1 MAGDKRVVVC
11 AGSAL
16 AEGGDGVRFVVR
28 RGGEDAPAFAIR
40 HDGRVYA
47 YVNRC
52 AHVGVELDW
61 QPGRFFDADGM
72 VLICSTHGALY
83 DPATGACLG
92 GPCRGGGL
100 VALPVEEIDGE
111 VVMNDA
117 GAANG

>member
-1 MAGDKRVVVC
+1 VVC
-11 AGSAL
+11 PSAAL
-16 AEGGDGVRFVVR
+16 VEGGDGVRFEVR
-28 RGGEDAPAFAIR
+28 RGGVLHPAFAIR
-40 HDGRVYA
+40 HAGRVYA

-92 GPCRGGGL
+92 GPCRGG
-100 VALPVEEIDGE
+100 ALAAIAVDEVDGA
-111 VVMNDA
+111 VVLRQRDSDHD
-117 GAANG
+117 